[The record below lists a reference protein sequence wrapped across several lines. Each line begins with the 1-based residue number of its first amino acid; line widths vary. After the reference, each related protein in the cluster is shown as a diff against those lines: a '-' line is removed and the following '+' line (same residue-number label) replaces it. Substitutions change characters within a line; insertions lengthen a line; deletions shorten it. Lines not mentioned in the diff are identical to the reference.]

1 MSVAVPLRVL
11 ILEDEP
17 ADAEL
22 AVHALARR
30 ASSLVHP

>member
-1 MSVAVPLRVL
+1 MAVPLRVL

-22 AVHALARR
+22 VVHAFGQAGL
-30 ASSLVHP
+30 ST

>member
-1 MSVAVPLRVL
+1 MAVPLRVL

-22 AVHALARR
+22 VVNALGQAGL
-30 ASSLVHP
+30 ST